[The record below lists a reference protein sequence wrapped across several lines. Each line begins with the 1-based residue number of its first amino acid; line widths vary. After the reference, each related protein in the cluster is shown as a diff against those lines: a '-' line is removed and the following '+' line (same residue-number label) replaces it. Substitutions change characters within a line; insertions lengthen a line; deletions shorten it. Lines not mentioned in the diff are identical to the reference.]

1 MDVCILCTCIYILKY
16 QHSPIDKRVFTEL
29 PLNSVGAVSKDF
41 SADEESVI
49 IRMVQS
55 VAVPLLGNMCHV
67 FMHGLN
73 RVQVGGIALFVTE
86 LFL

>member
-1 MDVCILCTCIYILKY
+1 
-16 QHSPIDKRVFTEL
+16 
-29 PLNSVGAVSKDF
+29 VGAVSKDF
-41 SADEESVI
+41 NADEESVI